1 MQAITV
7 YVLLQAD
14 DLKSVEKN
22 DVATLLMTSMV
33 GKQSALNLKT
43 IWDAL
48 MVKIVFLMLRPG
60 IHLDH
65 VK

>member
-60 IHLDH
+60 IQLHH